1 MKEYILEVKKIIP
14 QTFCKKIISYFDN
27 NYNDA
32 GTVGSGVNKNIRN
45 CLTRSLLET
54 KSLGEKICLNAVKE
68 KIFHCVDHYKNKHD
82 IDIDK
87 ISQLDILRYDANEFK
102 AGYDFHKDFGH
113 KVTERHL
120 SISICLNHEYKGGE
134 FVFKLKDG
142 SHLTIP
148 QNVGDA
154 VIFPSNFMFPHQVN
168 KITQG
173 TRYALIGWV
182 I

>member
-27 NYNDA
+27 NYRDA
-32 GTVGSGVNKNIRN
+32 GTTGSGINKNIRN
-45 CLTRSLLET
+45 CLTRSFFDT
-54 KSLGEKICLNAVKE
+54 KSFGEKLCLNAVQE
-68 KIFHCVDHYKNKHD
+68 KIFDCVKHYQKKYD
-82 IDIDK
+82 INIEK

-102 AGYDFHKDFGH
+102 AGYDFHQDFGRE
-113 KVTERHL
+113 VTERHL
-120 SISICLNHEYKGGE
+120 SISICLNNEYKGGE
-134 FVFKLKDG
+134 FVFNIPG
-142 SHLTIP
+142 GHYTIP

-168 KITQG
+168 KVTKG
-173 TRYALIGWV
+173 TRFALIGWV